1 MRKTTRTTRL
11 TTWILIASA
20 LAFAAGCGGGAKRP
34 WSGEES
40 VLTFTDAVW
49 VELAPTRTGERRIVL
64 VSATWRPE
72 KGLTIEDVQ
81 YLFRGGIVLTP
92 GFGAKV
98 LETFEEAKP

>member
-1 MRKTTRTTRL
+1 M
-11 TTWILIASA
+11 
-20 LAFAAGCGGGAKRP
+20 
-34 WSGEES
+34 
-40 VLTFTDAVW
+40 
-49 VELAPTRTGERRIVL
+49 TGERRIVL
-64 VSATWRPE
+64 LSATWRPE

>member
-1 MRKTTRTTRL
+1 MRKTRRTTRL

-20 LAFAAGCGGGAKRP
+20 LAFAAGCGGAKRP

-40 VLTFTDAVW
+40 VLTFEDAVW

-81 YLFRGGIVLTP
+81 YIFRGGIVLPP
-92 GFGAKV
+92 GFGAKI
-98 LETFEEAKP
+98 LKTFEEAKP

>member
-1 MRKTTRTTRL
+1 MRATRRTRRL
-11 TTWILIASA
+11 TTWILILSV
-20 LAFAAGCGGGAKRP
+20 LAFAAGCGGGKRP

-40 VLTFTDAVW
+40 VLTFEDALW
-49 VELAPTRTGERRIVL
+49 IELPPTMTGERRIVL
-64 VSATWRPE
+64 LSATWRPE

>member
-1 MRKTTRTTRL
+1 MRKTTRTRRL
-11 TTWILIASA
+11 TARILIALA
-20 LAFAAGCGGGAKRP
+20 LAFAAGCGGVKRP

-92 GFGAKV
+92 GFGAKI